1 MEGVID
7 EKEKIF
13 FTIKPNL
20 FTLGTITLLELEILS
35 AIIFGA
41 KVSTKDFMFNFP
53 HFEKLIPVDITLAHI
68 RVQKLD
74 IVHWTLPEIT
84 R

>member
-7 EKEKIF
+7 EKKEIF

-41 KVSTKDFMFNFP
+41 KVDT
-53 HFEKLIPVDITLAHI
+53 
-68 RVQKLD
+68 
-74 IVHWTLPEIT
+74 
-84 R
+84 